1 MNHAKQNSEE
11 VIKSLRNVTSIKTET
26 VPDKE
31 NSLNYLKEKS
41 RKRKRNN
48 TNHNKR
54 QCWTKML
61 KEYPAEEKYIC
72 IQDQNQAFKNTLQ
85 FQKKIEEIKELKEK
99 YENAKER

>member
-1 MNHAKQNSEE
+1 MNQAKQNSEE
-11 VIKSLRNVTSIKTET
+11 VIKSLRNVTSIKIET

-72 IQDQNQAFKNTLQ
+72 IQDQHQAFKNTLQ